1 MMSDSC
7 QVDFIL
13 RYRKDIRIKYAAGD
27 LKQYG
32 IQGEVCILE
41 S

>member
-13 RYRKDIRIKYAAGD
+13 RYRKDIHIKYAAGD
-27 LKQYG
+27 LKQNMG
-32 IQGEVCILE
+32 FKERCAF
-41 S
+41 